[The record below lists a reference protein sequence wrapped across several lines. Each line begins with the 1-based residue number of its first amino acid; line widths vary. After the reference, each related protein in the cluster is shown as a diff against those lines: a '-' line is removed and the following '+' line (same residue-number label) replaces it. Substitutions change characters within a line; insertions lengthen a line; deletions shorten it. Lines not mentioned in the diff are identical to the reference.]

1 LDLWP
6 YINGKALVS
15 GLDLKEMEL
24 SDMLDV
30 IHFFF
35 EDDHRYTTAEE
46 AKAVESIRSSLYETI
61 YKIKYKYK
69 SSGVNG
75 NTNSNVTY
83 DPNQIKP
90 YIPPT
95 EFDADKGL
103 QFGNIVEAPLR

>member
-1 LDLWP
+1 
-6 YINGKALVS
+6 
-15 GLDLKEMEL
+15 
-24 SDMLDV
+24 MLDV